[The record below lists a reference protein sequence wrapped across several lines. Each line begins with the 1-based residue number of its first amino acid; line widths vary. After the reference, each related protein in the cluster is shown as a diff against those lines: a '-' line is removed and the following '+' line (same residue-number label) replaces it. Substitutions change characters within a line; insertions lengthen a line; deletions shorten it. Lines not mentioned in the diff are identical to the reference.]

1 MLLSRL
7 SSTFLSLP
15 ARSSSLPA
23 RLPGSLPGSSLPGSR
38 NDSGRAEP
46 LESVRD
52 DSPPLGSREGSG
64 SREASGRSEPLETV
78 RDESPPLKSPSDD
91 AAP

>member
-23 RLPGSLPGSSLPGSR
+23 RLPGSSLPGSSLPGSSLPGSR

-52 DSPPLGSREGSG
+52 DSPPLGSRE
-64 SREASGRSEPLETV
+64 ASGRSEPLETV
-78 RDESPPLKSPSDD
+78 RDDSPPLKAPSDE
-91 AAP
+91 ASS